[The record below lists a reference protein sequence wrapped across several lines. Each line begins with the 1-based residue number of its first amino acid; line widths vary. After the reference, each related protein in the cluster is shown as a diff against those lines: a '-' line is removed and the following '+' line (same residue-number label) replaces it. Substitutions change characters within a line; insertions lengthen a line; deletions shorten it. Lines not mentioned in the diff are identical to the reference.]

1 MKSLITQVAFR
12 LLTALLVLFLLG
24 ELEIPF
30 QVKLARYELTTIS
43 TVPSSHCGDYTLHS
57 KVIIIVV
64 VTTTIIIVITTI
76 FEQSLCVRHYASS
89 LHTLPHFPLV
99 TTS

>member
-1 MKSLITQVAFR
+1 MKSLTAQVAFR

-30 QVKLARYELTTIS
+30 QVRLVRYELTTTS
-43 TVPSSHCGDYTLHS
+43 TVPSSHCGDYTAHG

-64 VTTTIIIVITTI
+64 VTTTIITVITTI
-76 FEQSLCVRHYASS
+76 FEHALTMCEALC
-89 LHTLPHFPLV
+89 
-99 TTS
+99 